1 MKLLQLFNDLSIASA
16 TISYVI
22 DHIIRR
28 QEDLDLRPLGKTWFA
43 QELRK
48 KIEHGQIYLADM
60 QVAYPWKCTG
70 ACRQYLDRT
79 KFPGPMGSSYCKT
92 CSVPVRSPDYKVCYL
107 LTSTRVLDDASWED
121 LTTAE
126 HLGTSCHD
134 ESGFVE
140 ESSFAEKTSFLGFRD
155 RHLEKFKQIDP
166 NDRFGHLLSKL
177 VAEDRITFDGSRCKL
192 VIGYD
197 DGYLI
202 AR

>member
-70 ACRQYLDRT
+70 ACRQYLDGT
-79 KFPGPMGSSYCKT
+79 KFPGRSAL
-92 CSVPVRSPDYKVCYL
+92 VRCYL

-121 LTTAE
+121 LTSAEHVTQSYDRPSAE
-126 HLGTSCHD
+126 HLGISHHN
-134 ESGFVE
+134 ESN
-140 ESSFAEKTSFLGFRD
+140 STEKTSFLGFRD